1 MERKTKTN
9 TDKYNAT
16 FPKILRALE
25 EHHPAD
31 GRATTHKALAD
42 AVGVRPQT
50 ISLYA
55 AGETQ
60 PTPDTLLKISE
71 YFGVSVDYLLTGVSS
86 KNKKM
91 HDSLGLSEKAIS
103 LLKHAKEEDTDNK
116 FPPAIELINYLLS
129 DDSFYKFL
137 SGLGKKMIK
146 TRLDI
151 FKAIEEDVDEDT
163 IIRYYFWD
171 IDTYVHDF
179 VHAKLAELDFDE
191 YYNE

>member
-1 MERKTKTN
+1 MERKTKAS

-86 KNKKM
+86 ENKKM
-91 HDSLGLSEKAIS
+91 HESLGLSEKAIS
-103 LLKHAKEEDTDNK
+103 LLKQAMEEGTGNK
-116 FPPAIELINYLLS
+116 FPHAIELINFLLS
-129 DDSFYKFL
+129 DASFYGFL
-137 SGLGKKMIK
+137 SGLREKTKKE
-146 TRLDI
+146 RLDI
-151 FKAIEEDVDEDT
+151 LNAIEEGVDEDT
-163 IIRYYFWD
+163 ILRYYLWD

-179 VHAKLAELDFDE
+179 VRAKLAEFDFDE
-191 YYNE
+191 DNEE

>member
-1 MERKTKTN
+1 MERKTKTI

-60 PTPDTLLKISE
+60 PTPDTLLKISG

-86 KNKKM
+86 ENKKIN
-91 HDSLGLSEKAIS
+91 DELGLSEKAIKR
-103 LLKHAKEEDTDNK
+103 LKQATQEDTEKNI
-116 FPPAIELINYLLS
+116 FLL
-129 DDSFYKFL
+129 L
-137 SGLGKKMIK
+137 
-146 TRLDI
+146 
-151 FKAIEEDVDEDT
+151 
-163 IIRYYFWD
+163 
-171 IDTYVHDF
+171 
-179 VHAKLAELDFDE
+179 
-191 YYNE
+191 N

>member
-1 MERKTKTN
+1 MERKTKTI

-25 EHHPAD
+25 EHHPTD

-71 YFGVSVDYLLTGVSS
+71 YFGVSVDYLLTGISS
-86 KNKKM
+86 ENKKIN
-91 HDSLGLSEKAIS
+91 DELGLSEKAIKR
-103 LLKHAKEEDTDNK
+103 LKQATQEDTAK
-116 FPPAIELINYLLS
+116 KYPPAIELISYLLS
-129 DDSFYKFL
+129 EDSFYKFL
-137 SGLGKKMIK
+137 SGLSKKIMDYRFEM
-146 TRLDI
+146 TD
-151 FKAIEEDVDEDT
+151 AIEEGLDGEEAC
-163 IIRYYFWD
+163 RFRLWD
-171 IDTYVHDF
+171 IQTHVQDYIDRM
-179 VHAKLAELDFDE
+179 LAQEDIFINFYD
-191 YYNE
+191 

>member
-1 MERKTKTN
+1 MERKIKTV

-86 KNKKM
+86 ENK
-91 HDSLGLSEKAIS
+91 SINNELGLSEKAIHK
-103 LLKHAKEEDTDNK
+103 LKQAVLEDTANHH
-116 FPPAIELINYLLS
+116 PSAIELISYLLS
-129 DDSFYKFL
+129 EESFYKFL
-137 SGLGKKMIK
+137 SGLSKKIMAY
-146 TRLDI
+146 RFEMAD
-151 FKAIEEDVDEDT
+151 AIEEG
-163 IIRYYFWD
+163 
-171 IDTYVHDF
+171 
-179 VHAKLAELDFDE
+179 
-191 YYNE
+191 